1 SSRRHMRSK
10 RDWSS
15 DVCSSDLHVIP
26 GGQLSNLR
34 QQAIA
39 LGLGERFEDIE
50 NMYEAA
56 NDILGDIVKVT
67 PSSKVVGD
75 LALALV
81 SANADPADFEENPRN
96 YDIPDSVIAF
106 LSGQLGVPPGGWP
119 EPFRTKALEGR
130 KATGI
135 EVEELPAE
143 DAAKLAEPGA
153 TRRRTLNRLLF
164 PGPTTEYEEHV
175 RLYGDTSVLHT
186 RDFLYGMVEGHEHVI
201 SLGKGVRL
209 LATLQAVSEADDK
222 GMRTVMVT
230 LNGQQRQVDVRD
242 RSVESSVHEAEKA
255 DTSNRGHVPA
265 PFSGTVTVAV
275 EEGTH

>member
-1 SSRRHMRSK
+1 
-10 RDWSS
+10 
-15 DVCSSDLHVIP
+15 
-26 GGQLSNLR
+26 
-34 QQAIA
+34 
-39 LGLGERFEDIE
+39 
-50 NMYEAA
+50 
-56 NDILGDIVKVT
+56 
-67 PSSKVVGD
+67 
-75 LALALV
+75 
-81 SANADPADFEENPRN
+81 ADFAENPRN

-135 EVEELPAE
+135 EVEELPAEDAAKLAAPGPFDGARHLAPPVWLPAE

-209 LATLQAVSEADDK
+209 LATLQAVSEA
-222 GMRTVMVT
+222 
-230 LNGQQRQVDVRD
+230 
-242 RSVESSVHEAEKA
+242 
-255 DTSNRGHVPA
+255 
-265 PFSGTVTVAV
+265 
-275 EEGTH
+275 